1 MWTILYIFAERFDIR
16 NGVPLREYTLNF
28 DSYMRNSIIFLAIAV
43 LSLFA
48 AFHAGAAVTRTGRL
62 FDDAVV
68 MAGDYNGFCQDKDG
82 YVWIASNR
90 GLFRFDGNSYDVYRH
105 DDAEKGSLSD
115 TRILGVM
122 CDSKGRVWVATA
134 NGLNLYMPDSDSFKV
149 VPLPMYNDFF
159 GYVIALSEQYDG
171 TVTFV
176 VSGVGLFVVDDAS
189 GDPVA
194 VLYPGGQVAK
204 EFNSIA
210 CCRNGKIYLGSHDGT
225 VYCMAPNGRLTSLKV
240 ADGYYIYKLS
250 LEEDDNVLACTL
262 NEVYRIDT
270 RSGDV
275 SRLDVG
281 EDLFITNLSNSA
293 DRRVYVATSGEGL
306 WEVSAGADVI
316 RRCEDLYCAYLDLG
330 NAKIGAAYMAPD
342 GNLWLGCNYKGI
354 VLFPGR
360 HIPFRYRK
368 LSDSFPDFG
377 GGCGALNEW
386 NGRSLVALD
395 RGRIAMF
402 GSGGKVLMSA
412 AIPGADNITHIEI
425 VDSDKALVS
434 VADNG
439 LWELSLPS
447 GAVRK
452 FLDIPGK
459 YTSMVTAPGKDG
471 ELFIGV
477 NGLGLMR
484 YDMKSGARS
493 WIQYDPDGGRLTN
506 PYITCLNHTPD
517 DKVWIGLYSGIACYD
532 LKGDSLMEID
542 QQPFLK
548 GVTSAIV
555 PCLTDN
561 SVWVGTSH
569 GLIHFDPGKGIVR
582 KYTTADGLS
591 DNDIRSISRDHN
603 GGKWIGTMRG
613 LSYLTP
619 DNSKILSYY
628 GGNGLVENTFNHIRF
643 SPSRKGIY
651 MGSDLGITAFMPD
664 SVPPPGFDHEVKVS
678 AMFLNGQRLLPSM
691 KNGRHVVISGNPMN
705 PDELRLPYKDNA
717 LTLRMSTMDFRDASN
732 IRYKW
737 RLSGKDDW
745 IETAPGDNM
754 LYLPHLEPGKYDLE
768 ICAEENN
775 VVSPVTSIRL
785 RVSLP
790 WYWSGLAKVLYLV
803 IVAAFIILGYMLARK
818 RRAEKINEDKI
829 KFFMDVS
836 HDIRSP
842 MTLIMSPLESL
853 LKEDHG
859 AEVNSKLNVMHRNVQ
874 RVMSLMNQLLDIRK
888 LEKGKMR
895 LACRKTDVVDF
906 VSELVELFKPQ
917 AAGKGQS
924 LTFTVES
931 DPGEV
936 WLDRDSFD
944 KVMVNI
950 ISNAIKYTPEGG
962 VIDVSLA
969 AVDDDRLGPCL
980 RVSVTDTGIGL
991 DSDKLAKLF
1000 EPFYRDRESHTTATT
1015 GFGIGLDLC
1024 RRLVELHHG
1033 AISGVNREDGVK
1045 GSVFTVLIPV
1055 NEDRY
1060 AENELIAGSV
1070 VASASGQHLMISGA
1084 SPAGDLPSRST
1095 PLTAGKKILVV
1106 DDDAE
1111 LRGYISAVLGRYYK
1125 VKEASDGIE
1134 ALKIVSDWKPDI
1146 VVSDVVMP
1154 EMDGLTLL
1162 KRLKSNAE
1170 TNHIPVVLLSSK
1182 TAVADRMAGWD
1193 KGADAYIGKPFNT
1206 EELETIVDTLIEN
1219 RLRMKGKF
1227 SGAQET
1233 EGKIDAPEM
1242 KGNDEVLLER
1252 IMKEI
1257 NAHIDD
1263 PDLNVERL
1271 ASEVGVSRAH
1281 LHRKMKDLIGMT
1293 PSDYIRN
1300 IRLKRACELLKRQDI
1315 EVTQVAY
1322 KIGFTSQP
1330 HFSSHFKRYTG
1341 YSPSEYRA
1349 KCLAGS
1355 LPDVPLE

>member
-1 MWTILYIFAERFDIR
+1 
-16 NGVPLREYTLNF
+16 
-28 DSYMRNSIIFLAIAV
+28 MRNSLISLAMAL
-43 LSLFA
+43 LSLLTSLA
-48 AFHAGAAVTRTGRL
+48 ADGAVTRTGRL
-62 FDDAVV
+62 FDDPVV
-68 MAGDYNGFCQDKDG
+68 VAGDYNGFCQDKDG

-105 DDAEKGSLSD
+105 DDAEDGSLSD

-134 NGLNLYMPDSDSFKV
+134 NGLNLYIPDSDSFKV
-149 VPLPMYNDFF
+149 VRLPMYNDFF
-159 GYVIALSEQYDG
+159 GYVIGLSEQYDG

-176 VSGVGLFVVDDAS
+176 ASGVGLFVVDDS
-189 GDPVA
+189 SSDPVA

-225 VYCMAPNGRLTSLKV
+225 VYCMASNGRVTSQKV
-240 ADGYYIYKLS
+240 AEGSYIYKLS
-250 LEEDDNVLACTL
+250 LEEDDNVLVCTL
-262 NEVYRIDT
+262 NEIYRIDSRT
-270 RSGDV
+270 GDV
-275 SRLDVG
+275 TRLDVG
-281 EDLFITNLSNSA
+281 ERLFITNLSNSA
-293 DRRVYVATSGEGL
+293 DGRVYVATSGEGL
-306 WEVSAGADVI
+306 WEVSSKSDAV
-316 RRCEDLYCAYLDLG
+316 RKCEDLYCAFLHLG

-342 GNLWLGCNYKGI
+342 GNLWIGCNYKGI

-368 LSDSFPDFG
+368 FSDSFPDFG
-377 GGCGALNEW
+377 GGSGALNEW
-386 NGRSLVALD
+386 NGYSLVALD
-395 RGRIAMF
+395 KGRVVMF

-412 AIPGADNITHIEI
+412 VIPGADNITHIEM
-425 VDSDKALVS
+425 VDGDKALVS
-434 VADNG
+434 VADDG
-439 LWELSLPS
+439 IWELSIPS
-447 GAVRK
+447 GSVRK
-452 FLDIPGK
+452 IFDIPGK
-459 YTSMVTAPGKDG
+459 YTSIVTAPGNEG

-484 YDMKSGARS
+484 YDMKSGDSS
-493 WIQYDPDGGRLTN
+493 WIPYDPDSSRLTN
-506 PYITCLNHTPD
+506 PYITCLNRTSD

-532 LKGDSLMEID
+532 LKADSLVEID
-542 QQPFLK
+542 QEPFLK

-569 GLIHFDPGKGIVR
+569 GLIHLDPVKGIVR

-628 GGNGLVENTFNHIRF
+628 GGNGLVETSFNHIKF

-651 MGSDLGITAFMPD
+651 LGSDLGITAFMPD
-664 SVPPPGFDHEVKVS
+664 SVPAPGFDREVKVS
-678 AMFLNGQRLLPSM
+678 AMYLNGQRLLPNM
-691 KNGRHVVISGNPMN
+691 KNGRHVVISGNPMA
-705 PDELRLPYKDNA
+705 PEGLCLPYKDNA

-737 RLSGKDDW
+737 RLDKDDDW

-754 LYLPHLEPGKYDLE
+754 IYLPHLDPGKYDLE

-790 WYWSGLAKVLYLV
+790 WYWSGLAKTVYIIILV
-803 IVAAFIILGYMLARK
+803 AFIFLTYILVRK
-818 RRAEKINEDKI
+818 RRTERINEDKI

-853 LKEDHG
+853 MKEDHG
-859 AEVNSKLNVMHRNVQ
+859 PDVNSKLNVMHRNVQ

-888 LEKGKMR
+888 IDKGKMR
-895 LACRKTDVVDF
+895 LACRKTDVVAF
-906 VSELVELFKPQ
+906 VGELLELFRPQ
-917 AAGKGQS
+917 AADKGQT
-924 LTFTVES
+924 LTFTEVS

-936 WLDRDSFD
+936 WLDRDNFD
-944 KVMVNI
+944 KVMVNL

-962 VIDVSLA
+962 TVDVSLA
-969 AVDDDRLGPCL
+969 AVEDDRLGSCL

-991 DSDKLAKLF
+991 DSKTQAKLF
-1000 EPFYRDRESHTTATT
+1000 EPFYRDRESHTPATM

-1033 AISGVNREDGVK
+1033 VISGVNRDDGVK
-1045 GSVFTVLIPV
+1045 GSVFTVLIPGA
-1055 NEDRY
+1055 EDRY
-1060 AENELIAGSV
+1060 AEQELIAGPV
-1070 VASASGQHLMISGA
+1070 EGAQSGQHLMISGT
-1084 SPAGDLPSRST
+1084 SPAGDVPPRAT

-1106 DDDAE
+1106 DDDVE
-1111 LRGYISAVLGRYYK
+1111 LRGYISSLLGRYYK
-1125 VKEASDGIE
+1125 VKEVPDGME
-1134 ALKIVSDWKPDI
+1134 ALKIMADWHPDI
-1146 VVSDVVMP
+1146 IISDVMMP
-1154 EMDGLTLL
+1154 NMDGLTLL
-1162 KRLKSNAE
+1162 KRIKSNAE

-1193 KGADAYIGKPFNT
+1193 KGADAYLGKPFNT
-1206 EELETIVDTLIEN
+1206 DELESLVDTLIEN
-1219 RLRMKGKF
+1219 RQRLRGKF

-1242 KGNDEVLLER
+1242 KGNDEVLLDR

-1257 NAHIDD
+1257 NAHIEE
-1263 PDLNVERL
+1263 PDLNVEKL

-1300 IRLKRACELLKRQDI
+1300 IRLKRACELLKRNDI

-1341 YSPSEYRA
+1341 FTPSEYRE
-1349 KCLAGS
+1349 KSLAGTATEIN
-1355 LPDVPLE
+1355 L